1 MDPPTRPSGQSP
13 PGRWIGWAYG
23 GGMVSRTHPAAG
35 PADHPVLHPVAL
47 LDGLHDA
54 LAAPLQEVAQAM
66 SGLLQPVVA
75 HRALVIFT
83 EDCTGRPRKKAGEA
97 EVVENV
103 TIAELDRI
111 LASLDGADPGGAWAV
126 EHPVGGRPRTVAAW
140 RADTGALLVL
150 VDPVAADDDV
160 PGARELVRA
169 LWRSVAHGIRE
180 QVAAAPPA
188 YLAEARAV
196 SSERARVVAELG
208 DAHATTLESL
218 LAVLRSTRT
227 GDAAARQTA
236 ADLATNA
243 MVELRAASDRDRSLG
258 EEPVARA
265 FARLRDD
272 LRPLVR
278 FRDLDVQF
286 VEPPVDGRALP
297 GEVAHAGRAIV
308 RGAVLAL
315 VEESDV
321 TRVRIQWDCD
331 GSNLLV
337 GIRDDGAGSTTAD
350 LDALRRLTDRV
361 AALDGTLEVTATPG
375 WGSEIAVRLPLDAP
389 AAGLDAAGEA
399 GLSARER
406 EVLALVAAGSRNRAI
421 AASLGISENTVKFHV
436 ANLLRKMG
444 ASTRAELAGLVRG

>member
-1 MDPPTRPSGQSP
+1 MP
-13 PGRWIGWAYG
+13 
-23 GGMVSRTHPAAG
+23 SRTHPAE
-35 PADHPVLHPVAL
+35 PAARPAPASSSASADAVAL

-54 LAAPLQEVAQAM
+54 LAAPLQEVAEAL

-111 LASLDGADPGGAWAV
+111 LASLADTSASAWSV

-150 VDPVAADDDV
+150 VDPVAAHDDV
-160 PGARELVRA
+160 PAARELVRA
-169 LWRSVAHGIRE
+169 LWRSVAHGIRQ

-196 SSERARVVAELG
+196 SSERARVVSELG

-218 LAVLRSTRT
+218 LAVLRSSRT

-315 VEESDV
+315 VEQPDV

-337 GIRDDGAGSTTAD
+337 GIRDDGAGATTAD

-361 AALDGTLEVTATPG
+361 AALDGALDVTATPG

-406 EVLALVAAGSRNRAI
+406 EVLALVAGGSRNRAI
-421 AASLGISENTVKFHV
+421 ATALGISENTVKFHV

>member
-1 MDPPTRPSGQSP
+1 MP
-13 PGRWIGWAYG
+13 
-23 GGMVSRTHPAAG
+23 SRTHPAD
-35 PADHPVLHPVAL
+35 PAAPPAADQVAL

-54 LAAPLQEVAQAM
+54 LAAPLQEVAEAL

-111 LASLDGADPGGAWAV
+111 LASLADGSGDVAGDAGSAWAV

-150 VDPVAADDDV
+150 VDPVAAHDDV

-169 LWRSVAHGIRE
+169 LWRSVAHGIRQ

-196 SSERARVVAELG
+196 SSERARVVSELG

-218 LAVLRSTRT
+218 LAVLRSSRT

-315 VEESDV
+315 VEQPDV

-337 GIRDDGAGSTTAD
+337 GIRDDGAGATTAD

-361 AALDGTLEVTATPG
+361 AALDGALDVTATPG

-406 EVLALVAAGSRNRAI
+406 EVLALVAGGSRNRAI
-421 AASLGISENTVKFHV
+421 ATALGISENTVKFHV

>member
-1 MDPPTRPSGQSP
+1 MP
-13 PGRWIGWAYG
+13 
-23 GGMVSRTHPAAG
+23 SRTHPAA
-35 PADHPVLHPVAL
+35 PAARPVAPSAADQVAL

-54 LAAPLQEVAQAM
+54 LAAPLQEVAGAL
-66 SGLLQPVVA
+66 SALVQPVVA

-103 TIAELDRI
+103 TIAELDGI
-111 LASLDGADPGGAWAV
+111 LASLAAGADAAGSDAAGSDRGPDAASAWAV
-126 EHPVGGRPRTVAAW
+126 EHRVGGRPRTVAAW

-150 VDPVAADDDV
+150 VDPVAAHDDV
-160 PGARELVRA
+160 TRARELVRA
-169 LWRSVAHGIRE
+169 LWRSVAHGIRQ

-218 LAVLRSTRT
+218 LAVLRSSRT

-315 VEESDV
+315 VEEPDV

-361 AALDGTLEVTATPG
+361 AALDGTLDVTATPG

-406 EVLALVAAGSRNRAI
+406 EVLALVAGGSRNRAI
-421 AASLGISENTVKFHV
+421 ATSLGISENTVKFHV

>member
-1 MDPPTRPSGQSP
+1 MP
-13 PGRWIGWAYG
+13 
-23 GGMVSRTHPAAG
+23 SRTHPVSPAARPIIP
-35 PADHPVLHPVAL
+35 PAADAVAL

-54 LAAPLQEVAQAM
+54 LAAPLQEVAGAL
-66 SGLLQPVVA
+66 SALLQPVVA

-111 LASLDGADPGGAWAV
+111 LASLADGSGDDAGSAWAV
-126 EHPVGGRPRTVAAW
+126 DHPVGGRPRTVAAW
-140 RADTGALLVL
+140 CAETGALLVL
-150 VDPVAADDDV
+150 VDPVAAHDDV
-160 PGARELVRA
+160 LAARELVRA
-169 LWRSVAHGIRE
+169 LWRSVAHGIRQ

-218 LAVLRSTRT
+218 LAVLRSSRT

-315 VEESDV
+315 VEEPDV

-361 AALDGTLEVTATPG
+361 AALDGTLDVTATPG

-399 GLSARER
+399 GLSGRER
-406 EVLALVAAGSRNRAI
+406 EVLALVAGGSRNRAI
-421 AASLGISENTVKFHV
+421 ATSLGISENTVKFHV

>member
-1 MDPPTRPSGQSP
+1 
-13 PGRWIGWAYG
+13 
-23 GGMVSRTHPAAG
+23 MVSRTHPAAR
-35 PADHPVLHPVAL
+35 PAELPRLHPVAL

-54 LAAPLQEVAQAM
+54 LAAPLQEVAPAM

-169 LWRSVAHGIRE
+169 LWRSVAHGIRQ

-315 VEESDV
+315 VEEPDV

>member
-1 MDPPTRPSGQSP
+1 MP
-13 PGRWIGWAYG
+13 
-23 GGMVSRTHPAAG
+23 SRTHPADPTAP
-35 PADHPVLHPVAL
+35 PATDAVAL

-54 LAAPLQEVAQAM
+54 LAAPLQEVAGAL
-66 SGLLQPVVA
+66 SALLQPVVA

-111 LASLDGADPGGAWAV
+111 LASLGDDDHGSAWAV

-140 RADTGALLVL
+140 RADTGALLVV
-150 VDPVAADDDV
+150 VDPVAARDDV
-160 PGARELVRA
+160 PAARELVRA
-169 LWRSVAHGIRE
+169 MWRSVAHGIRQ

-218 LAVLRSTRT
+218 LAVLRSSRT

-315 VEESDV
+315 VEEPDV

-337 GIRDDGAGSTTAD
+337 GIRDDGAGATTAD

-361 AALDGTLEVTATPG
+361 AALDGTLDVTATPG

-406 EVLALVAAGSRNRAI
+406 EVLALVAGGSRNRAI
-421 AASLGISENTVKFHV
+421 ATSLGISENTVKFHV

>member
-1 MDPPTRPSGQSP
+1 MP
-13 PGRWIGWAYG
+13 
-23 GGMVSRTHPAAG
+23 SRTHPAD
-35 PADHPVLHPVAL
+35 PAAPPAADAVAL
-47 LDGLHDA
+47 LDGMHDA
-54 LAAPLQEVAQAM
+54 LAAPLQEVAGAL
-66 SGLLQPVVA
+66 SALLQPVVA

-111 LASLDGADPGGAWAV
+111 LASLGDDDRGSAWAV
-126 EHPVGGRPRTVAAW
+126 DHPVGGRPRTVAAW

-150 VDPVAADDDV
+150 VDPVAARDDV
-160 PGARELVRA
+160 PAARELVRA
-169 LWRSVAHGIRE
+169 MWRSVAHGIRQ

-218 LAVLRSTRT
+218 LAVLRSSRT

-315 VEESDV
+315 VEEPDV

-337 GIRDDGAGSTTAD
+337 GIRDDGAGATTAD

-361 AALDGTLEVTATPG
+361 AALDGTLDVTATPG

-406 EVLALVAAGSRNRAI
+406 EVLALVAGGSRNRAI
-421 AASLGISENTVKFHV
+421 ATSLGISENTVKFHV

>member
-1 MDPPTRPSGQSP
+1 MP
-13 PGRWIGWAYG
+13 
-23 GGMVSRTHPAAG
+23 SRTHPLAPAARPVDTALAAG
-35 PADHPVLHPVAL
+35 VDAVAL

-54 LAAPLQEVAQAM
+54 LAAPLQEVADAL
-66 SGLLQPVVA
+66 SRLLQPVVA

-111 LASLDGADPGGAWAV
+111 LASLADADVDDDADADADDADAAWAV

-150 VDPVAADDDV
+150 VDPVAAHDDV
-160 PGARELVRA
+160 PPARELVRA
-169 LWRSVAHGIRE
+169 LWRSVAHGIRL

-218 LAVLRSTRT
+218 LAVLRSSRT

-315 VEESDV
+315 VEEPDV

-337 GIRDDGAGSTTAD
+337 GIRDDGAGATTAD

-361 AALDGTLEVTATPG
+361 AALDGTLDVTATPG

-406 EVLALVAAGSRNRAI
+406 EVLALVAGGSRNRAI
-421 AASLGISENTVKFHV
+421 ATTLGISENTVKFHV

>member
-1 MDPPTRPSGQSP
+1 MP
-13 PGRWIGWAYG
+13 
-23 GGMVSRTHPAAG
+23 SRTHPAS
-35 PADHPVLHPVAL
+35 PAARPSALAAVDAVGL

-54 LAAPLQEVAQAM
+54 LAAPLQEVAGAL
-66 SGLLQPVVA
+66 SALLKPVVP

-103 TIAELDRI
+103 TIAELDAI
-111 LASLDGADPGGAWAV
+111 LASLASGPDDEPSAWSV
-126 EHPVGGRPRTVAAW
+126 EHPVGGRMRTVAAW
-140 RADTGALLVL
+140 RAETGALLVL
-150 VDPVAADDDV
+150 VDPVAARDDV
-160 PGARELVRA
+160 PVARELVRA
-169 LWRSVAHGIRE
+169 LWRSVAHGIRQ

-218 LAVLRSTRT
+218 LAVLRSSRT

-315 VEESDV
+315 VEEPDV

-399 GLSARER
+399 GLSGRER
-406 EVLALVAAGSRNRAI
+406 EVLALVAGGSRNRAI
-421 AASLGISENTVKFHV
+421 ATSLGISENTVKFHV

>member
-1 MDPPTRPSGQSP
+1 MP
-13 PGRWIGWAYG
+13 
-23 GGMVSRTHPAAG
+23 SRTHPAD
-35 PADHPVLHPVAL
+35 PASRPAAHPASASADPVAL

-54 LAAPLQEVAQAM
+54 LAAPLQEVAESL

-111 LASLDGADPGGAWAV
+111 LASLADDAGSAWSV

-150 VDPVAADDDV
+150 VDPVAAHDDV
-160 PGARELVRA
+160 PAARELVRA
-169 LWRSVAHGIRE
+169 LWRSVAHGIRQ

-196 SSERARVVAELG
+196 SSERARVVSELG

-218 LAVLRSTRT
+218 LAVLRSSRT

-315 VEESDV
+315 VEQPDV

-337 GIRDDGAGSTTAD
+337 GIRDDGAGATTAD

-361 AALDGTLEVTATPG
+361 AALDGALDVTATPG

-406 EVLALVAAGSRNRAI
+406 EVLALVAGGSRNRAI
-421 AASLGISENTVKFHV
+421 ATSLGISENTVKFHV

>member
-1 MDPPTRPSGQSP
+1 MP
-13 PGRWIGWAYG
+13 
-23 GGMVSRTHPAAG
+23 SRTHPASHVAR
-35 PADHPVLHPVAL
+35 PAAPSAADPVAL

-54 LAAPLQEVAQAM
+54 LAAPLQEVAGAL
-66 SGLLQPVVA
+66 SALLQPVVA

-111 LASLDGADPGGAWAV
+111 LASLAGGSDAGAGSAWAV
-126 EHPVGGRPRTVAAW
+126 EHPVGGRARTVAAW

-150 VDPVAADDDV
+150 VDPVATADDV
-160 PGARELVRA
+160 PAARELVRA
-169 LWRSVAHGIRE
+169 VWRSVAHGIRQ

-218 LAVLRSTRT
+218 LAVLRSSRT

-315 VEESDV
+315 VEEPDV

-361 AALDGTLEVTATPG
+361 AALDGTLDVTATPG

-406 EVLALVAAGSRNRAI
+406 EVLALVAGGSRNRAI
-421 AASLGISENTVKFHV
+421 ATSLGISENTVKFHV

>member
-1 MDPPTRPSGQSP
+1 MP
-13 PGRWIGWAYG
+13 
-23 GGMVSRTHPAAG
+23 SRTHAAHPAARSA
-35 PADHPVLHPVAL
+35 ADQVAL

-54 LAAPLQEVAQAM
+54 LAAPLQEVAGAL
-66 SGLLQPVVA
+66 SALLQPVVA

-111 LASLDGADPGGAWAV
+111 LASLGDGSGATAAAGSAWAV

-150 VDPVAADDDV
+150 VDPVAAHDDV
-160 PGARELVRA
+160 ATARELVRA
-169 LWRSVAHGIRE
+169 LWRSVAHGIRQ

-196 SSERARVVAELG
+196 SSERARVVSELG

-218 LAVLRSTRT
+218 LAVLRSRRT

-315 VEESDV
+315 VEQPDV

-337 GIRDDGAGSTTAD
+337 GIRDDGQGATTAD

-361 AALDGTLEVTATPG
+361 AALDGALDVTATPG

-406 EVLALVAAGSRNRAI
+406 EVLALVAGGSRNRAI
-421 AASLGISENTVKFHV
+421 ATSLGISENTVKFHV

>member
-1 MDPPTRPSGQSP
+1 MP
-13 PGRWIGWAYG
+13 
-23 GGMVSRTHPAAG
+23 SRTHPAD
-35 PADHPVLHPVAL
+35 PAAPPATDAVAL

-54 LAAPLQEVAQAM
+54 LAAPLQEVAGAL
-66 SGLLQPVVA
+66 SALLQPVVA

-111 LASLDGADPGGAWAV
+111 LASLGDDDHGSAWAV

-150 VDPVAADDDV
+150 VDPVAARDDV
-160 PGARELVRA
+160 PAARELVRA
-169 LWRSVAHGIRE
+169 MWRSVAHGIRQ

-218 LAVLRSTRT
+218 LAVLRSSRT

-315 VEESDV
+315 VEEPDV

-337 GIRDDGAGSTTAD
+337 GIRDDGAGATTAD

-361 AALDGTLEVTATPG
+361 AALDGTLDVTATPG

-406 EVLALVAAGSRNRAI
+406 EVLALVAGGSRNRAI
-421 AASLGISENTVKFHV
+421 ATSLGISENTVKFHV

>member
-1 MDPPTRPSGQSP
+1 MP
-13 PGRWIGWAYG
+13 
-23 GGMVSRTHPAAG
+23 SRTHPVDPAAP
-35 PADHPVLHPVAL
+35 PATDAVAL

-54 LAAPLQEVAQAM
+54 LAAPLQEVAGAL
-66 SGLLQPVVA
+66 SALLQPVVA

-111 LASLDGADPGGAWAV
+111 LASLGDDHGSAWAV

-150 VDPVAADDDV
+150 VDPVAARDDV
-160 PGARELVRA
+160 AAARELVRA
-169 LWRSVAHGIRE
+169 MWRSVANGIRQ

-218 LAVLRSTRT
+218 LAVLRSSRT

-315 VEESDV
+315 VEEPDV

-337 GIRDDGAGSTTAD
+337 GIRDDGAGATTAD

-361 AALDGTLEVTATPG
+361 AALDGTLDVTATPG

-406 EVLALVAAGSRNRAI
+406 EVLALVAGGSRNRAI
-421 AASLGISENTVKFHV
+421 ATSLGISENTVKFHV

>member
-1 MDPPTRPSGQSP
+1 MPSAPHPT
-13 PGRWIGWAYG
+13 
-23 GGMVSRTHPAAG
+23 THPAVIPQPDATH
-35 PADHPVLHPVAL
+35 AAALPVPDAVAM
-47 LDGLHDA
+47 LDRLHDA
-54 LAAPLQEVAQAM
+54 LAAPLQEVAAAA
-66 SGLLQPVVA
+66 SALLQPVVA

-111 LASLDGADPGGAWAV
+111 LASLGDGDADPAAAGSASPASAPGAWAV
-126 EHPVGGRPRTVAAW
+126 EHPVGGRPRTIAAW

-150 VDPVAADDDV
+150 VDPVAAADDV
-160 PGARELVRA
+160 PAARALVQA
-169 LWRSVAHGIRE
+169 LWRSVAHGIRQ

-196 SSERARVVAELG
+196 SSERARIVAELG

-218 LAVLRSTRT
+218 LAVLRSSRT

-286 VEPPVDGRALP
+286 VEPPVGGRALP

-315 VEESDV
+315 VEQPDV

-337 GIRDDGAGSTTAD
+337 GIRDDGPGATTAD
-350 LDALRRLTDRV
+350 LDPLRRLTDRV
-361 AALDGTLEVTATPG
+361 AALDGDLHVTATPG

-389 AAGLDAAGEA
+389 AAALDAAGEA

-406 EVLALVAAGSRNRAI
+406 EVLALVAGGSRNRAI
-421 AASLGISENTVKFHV
+421 ATDLGISENTVKFHV

-444 ASTRAELAGLVRG
+444 ASTRAELAGLVRS

>member
-1 MDPPTRPSGQSP
+1 MPT
-13 PGRWIGWAYG
+13 
-23 GGMVSRTHPAAG
+23 RTHPADPAARPSAPPAAREAG
-35 PADHPVLHPVAL
+35 ASAGAVAL

-54 LAAPLQEVAQAM
+54 LAAPLQEVAGAL
-66 SGLLQPVVA
+66 SALLQPVVA
-75 HRALVIFT
+75 HRALVVFT

-103 TIAELDRI
+103 TIAELDGI
-111 LASLDGADPGGAWAV
+111 LASLDARSDDGADDGDRARDDEDGTAWAV
-126 EHPVGGRPRTVAAW
+126 EHPVGGRPRIVAAW

-150 VDPVAADDDV
+150 VDPVAAHDDV
-160 PGARELVRA
+160 AAARELVRA
-169 LWRSVAHGIRE
+169 LWRSVAHGIRQ

-218 LAVLRSTRT
+218 LAVLRSSRT

-315 VEESDV
+315 VEEPDV

-337 GIRDDGAGSTTAD
+337 GIRDDGAGATTAD

-361 AALDGTLEVTATPG
+361 AALDGTLDVTATPG

-399 GLSARER
+399 GLSGRER
-406 EVLALVAAGSRNRAI
+406 EVLALVAGGSRNRAI
-421 AASLGISENTVKFHV
+421 ATSLGISENTVKFHV

>member
-1 MDPPTRPSGQSP
+1 MP
-13 PGRWIGWAYG
+13 
-23 GGMVSRTHPAAG
+23 SRTHPVAPSARPAAAS
-35 PADHPVLHPVAL
+35 ADAVAL

-54 LAAPLQEVAQAM
+54 LAAPLQEVAGAL
-66 SGLLQPVVA
+66 SGMLQPVVA
-75 HRALVIFT
+75 HRALVVFT

-103 TIAELDRI
+103 TIAQLDRI
-111 LASLDGADPGGAWAV
+111 LASLADGSDDAGSAWAV

-150 VDPVAADDDV
+150 VDPVAAHDDV
-160 PGARELVRA
+160 PAARELVRA
-169 LWRSVAHGIRE
+169 LWRSVAHGIRQ

-218 LAVLRSTRT
+218 LAVLRSSRT

-315 VEESDV
+315 VEQPDV

-337 GIRDDGAGSTTAD
+337 GIRDDGAGATTAD

-361 AALDGTLEVTATPG
+361 AALDGALDVTATPG

-406 EVLALVAAGSRNRAI
+406 EVLALVAGGSRNRAI
-421 AASLGISENTVKFHV
+421 ATSLGISENTVKFHV

>member
-1 MDPPTRPSGQSP
+1 M
-13 PGRWIGWAYG
+13 
-23 GGMVSRTHPAAG
+23 
-35 PADHPVLHPVAL
+35 
-47 LDGLHDA
+47 
-54 LAAPLQEVAQAM
+54 
-66 SGLLQPVVA
+66 
-75 HRALVIFT
+75 
-83 EDCTGRPRKKAGEA
+83 
-97 EVVENV
+97 
-103 TIAELDRI
+103 
-111 LASLDGADPGGAWAV
+111 
-126 EHPVGGRPRTVAAW
+126 
-140 RADTGALLVL
+140 
-150 VDPVAADDDV
+150 
-160 PGARELVRA
+160 
-169 LWRSVAHGIRE
+169 
-180 QVAAAPPA
+180 
-188 YLAEARAV
+188 
-196 SSERARVVAELG
+196 
-208 DAHATTLESL
+208 
-218 LAVLRSTRT
+218 LRSSRT

-315 VEESDV
+315 VEQPDV

-337 GIRDDGAGSTTAD
+337 GIRDDGAGATTAD

-361 AALDGTLEVTATPG
+361 AALDGALDVTATPG

-406 EVLALVAAGSRNRAI
+406 EVLALVAGGSRNRAI
-421 AASLGISENTVKFHV
+421 ATSLGISENTVKFHV

>member
-1 MDPPTRPSGQSP
+1 MP
-13 PGRWIGWAYG
+13 
-23 GGMVSRTHPAAG
+23 SRTHPVAPSARPAAAS
-35 PADHPVLHPVAL
+35 ADAVAL
-47 LDGLHDA
+47 LGGLHDA
-54 LAAPLQEVAQAM
+54 LAAPLQEVAGAL
-66 SGLLQPVVA
+66 SGMLQPVVA
-75 HRALVIFT
+75 HRALVVFT

-111 LASLDGADPGGAWAV
+111 LASLADGSDDAGSAWAV

-150 VDPVAADDDV
+150 VDPVAAHDDV
-160 PGARELVRA
+160 PAARELVRA
-169 LWRSVAHGIRE
+169 LWRSVAHGIRQ

-218 LAVLRSTRT
+218 LAVLRSSRT

-315 VEESDV
+315 VEQPDV

-337 GIRDDGAGSTTAD
+337 GIRDDGAGATTAD

-361 AALDGTLEVTATPG
+361 AALDGALDVTATPG

-406 EVLALVAAGSRNRAI
+406 EVLALVAGGSRNRAI
-421 AASLGISENTVKFHV
+421 ATSLGISENTVKFHV

-444 ASTRAELAGLVRG
+444 ASTRAELAGLVRS

>member
-1 MDPPTRPSGQSP
+1 MP
-13 PGRWIGWAYG
+13 
-23 GGMVSRTHPAAG
+23 SRTHPASSA
-35 PADHPVLHPVAL
+35 AHPSALAAVDAVGL

-54 LAAPLQEVAQAM
+54 LAAPLQEVAGAL
-66 SGLLQPVVA
+66 SALLQPVVA

-111 LASLDGADPGGAWAV
+111 LASLGETPGGGAWSV
-126 EHPVGGRPRTVAAW
+126 EHAVGGRPRTVAAW

-150 VDPVAADDDV
+150 VDPVAAHDDV
-160 PGARELVRA
+160 ATARELVRA
-169 LWRSVAHGIRE
+169 LWRSVAHGIRQ

-196 SSERARVVAELG
+196 SSERARVVSELG

-218 LAVLRSTRT
+218 LAVLRSRRT

-315 VEESDV
+315 VEQPDV

-337 GIRDDGAGSTTAD
+337 GIRDDGQGATTAD

-361 AALDGTLEVTATPG
+361 AALDGALDVTATPG

-406 EVLALVAAGSRNRAI
+406 EVLALVAGGSRNRAI
-421 AASLGISENTVKFHV
+421 ATSLGISENTVKFHV

>member
-1 MDPPTRPSGQSP
+1 MP
-13 PGRWIGWAYG
+13 
-23 GGMVSRTHPAAG
+23 SRTHPVDPSARPAAAS
-35 PADHPVLHPVAL
+35 ADAVAL

-54 LAAPLQEVAQAM
+54 LAAPLQEVAEAL

-111 LASLDGADPGGAWAV
+111 LASLADGSDGDAGSAWSV

-150 VDPVAADDDV
+150 VDPVAAHDDV
-160 PGARELVRA
+160 PAARELVRA
-169 LWRSVAHGIRE
+169 LWRSVAHGIRQ

-196 SSERARVVAELG
+196 SSERARVVSELG

-218 LAVLRSTRT
+218 LAVLRSSRT

-315 VEESDV
+315 VEQPDV

-337 GIRDDGAGSTTAD
+337 GIRDDGAGATTAD

-361 AALDGTLEVTATPG
+361 AALDGALDVTATPG

-406 EVLALVAAGSRNRAI
+406 EVLALVAGGSRNRAI
-421 AASLGISENTVKFHV
+421 ATALGISENTVKFHV

>member
-1 MDPPTRPSGQSP
+1 MP
-13 PGRWIGWAYG
+13 
-23 GGMVSRTHPAAG
+23 SRTHPAD
-35 PADHPVLHPVAL
+35 PAARPSALAAADAVAL

-54 LAAPLQEVAQAM
+54 LAAPLQEVAGAL
-66 SGLLQPVVA
+66 SALLQPVVA

-103 TIAELDRI
+103 TIAELDAI
-111 LASLDGADPGGAWAV
+111 LASLATGSDDDDRSAWAV

-150 VDPVAADDDV
+150 VDPVAARDDV
-160 PGARELVRA
+160 PAARELVRA
-169 LWRSVAHGIRE
+169 LWRSVAHGIRQ

-218 LAVLRSTRT
+218 LAVLRSSRT

-315 VEESDV
+315 VEEPDV

-399 GLSARER
+399 GLSGRER
-406 EVLALVAAGSRNRAI
+406 EVLALVAGGSRNRAI
-421 AASLGISENTVKFHV
+421 ATSLGISENTVKFHV

>member
-1 MDPPTRPSGQSP
+1 MPP
-13 PGRWIGWAYG
+13 
-23 GGMVSRTHPAAG
+23 RTHPAS
-35 PADHPVLHPVAL
+35 PAARPAVPSAADAVAL

-54 LAAPLQEVAQAM
+54 LAAPLQEVAGAL
-66 SGLLQPVVA
+66 SVLLQPVVA

-111 LASLDGADPGGAWAV
+111 LASLADGADDGGSAWTV

-150 VDPVAADDDV
+150 VDPVAAHDDV
-160 PGARELVRA
+160 SAARELVRA
-169 LWRSVAHGIRE
+169 MWRSVAHGIRQ

-218 LAVLRSTRT
+218 LAVLRSSRT

-315 VEESDV
+315 VEEPDV

-337 GIRDDGAGSTTAD
+337 GIRDDGAGATTAD

-361 AALDGTLEVTATPG
+361 AALDGTLDVTATPG

-399 GLSARER
+399 GLSGRER
-406 EVLALVAAGSRNRAI
+406 EVLVLVAGGSRNRAI
-421 AASLGISENTVKFHV
+421 ATALGISENTVKFHV

-444 ASTRAELAGLVRG
+444 ASTRAELAGLVRS

>member
-1 MDPPTRPSGQSP
+1 MP
-13 PGRWIGWAYG
+13 
-23 GGMVSRTHPAAG
+23 SRTHPADPSARPVTRPVALAAS
-35 PADHPVLHPVAL
+35 PAADPVAL

-54 LAAPLQEVAQAM
+54 LAAPLQEVAGAL

-111 LASLDGADPGGAWAV
+111 LASLDAAGPDADAADAAAPDAGTGAAWAV

-150 VDPVAADDDV
+150 VDPVAAHDDV
-160 PGARELVRA
+160 PAARALVRA
-169 LWRSVAHGIRE
+169 LWRSVAHGIRQ

-208 DAHATTLESL
+208 DAHAATLESL
-218 LAVLRSTRT
+218 LAVLRSSRT

-315 VEESDV
+315 VEQPDV

-361 AALDGTLEVTATPG
+361 AALDGTLDVSATPG

-406 EVLALVAAGSRNRAI
+406 EVLALVAGGSRNRAI
-421 AASLGISENTVKFHV
+421 AESLGISENTVKFHV

>member
-1 MDPPTRPSGQSP
+1 MP
-13 PGRWIGWAYG
+13 
-23 GGMVSRTHPAAG
+23 SRTHPVAPSARPAAAS
-35 PADHPVLHPVAL
+35 ADAVAL

-54 LAAPLQEVAQAM
+54 LAAPLQEVAGAL
-66 SGLLQPVVA
+66 SGMLQPVVA
-75 HRALVIFT
+75 HRALVVFT

-111 LASLDGADPGGAWAV
+111 LASLADGSDDAGSAWAV
-126 EHPVGGRPRTVAAW
+126 EHRVGGRPRTVAAW

-150 VDPVAADDDV
+150 VDPVAAHDDV
-160 PGARELVRA
+160 PAARELVRA
-169 LWRSVAHGIRE
+169 LWRSVAHGIRQ

-218 LAVLRSTRT
+218 LAVLRSSRT

-315 VEESDV
+315 VEQPDV

-337 GIRDDGAGSTTAD
+337 GIRDDGAGATTAD

-361 AALDGTLEVTATPG
+361 AALDGALDVTATPG

-406 EVLALVAAGSRNRAI
+406 EVLALVAGGSRNRAI
-421 AASLGISENTVKFHV
+421 ATSLGISENTVKFHV

>member
-1 MDPPTRPSGQSP
+1 MPP
-13 PGRWIGWAYG
+13 
-23 GGMVSRTHPAAG
+23 RTHPAS
-35 PADHPVLHPVAL
+35 PAARPAVPSAADAVAL

-54 LAAPLQEVAQAM
+54 LAAPLQEVAGAL
-66 SGLLQPVVA
+66 SVLLQPVVA

-111 LASLDGADPGGAWAV
+111 LASLADGADDGGSAWTV

-150 VDPVAADDDV
+150 VDPVAAHDDV
-160 PGARELVRA
+160 SAARELVRA
-169 LWRSVAHGIRE
+169 MWRSVAHGIRQ

-218 LAVLRSTRT
+218 LAVLRSSRT

-258 EEPVARA
+258 EEPVERA

-315 VEESDV
+315 VEEPDV

-337 GIRDDGAGSTTAD
+337 GIRDDGAGATTAD

-361 AALDGTLEVTATPG
+361 AALDGTLDVTATPG

-399 GLSARER
+399 GLSGRER
-406 EVLALVAAGSRNRAI
+406 EVLALVAGGSRNRAI
-421 AASLGISENTVKFHV
+421 ATALGISENTVKFHV

>member
-1 MDPPTRPSGQSP
+1 MPP
-13 PGRWIGWAYG
+13 
-23 GGMVSRTHPAAG
+23 RTHPAPPAARPSALAAAG
-35 PADHPVLHPVAL
+35 AVGL
-47 LDGLHDA
+47 LGGLHDA
-54 LAAPLQEVAQAM
+54 LAAPLQEVAGALPT
-66 SGLLQPVVA
+66 LLQPVVA

-103 TIAELDRI
+103 TIAELDGI
-111 LASLDGADPGGAWAV
+111 LASLAAGSDDDDGSAWAV

-150 VDPVAADDDV
+150 VDPVAAHDDV
-160 PGARELVRA
+160 PAARELVRA
-169 LWRSVAHGIRE
+169 LWRSVAHGIRQ

-218 LAVLRSTRT
+218 LAVLRSSRT

-315 VEESDV
+315 VEEPDV

-337 GIRDDGAGSTTAD
+337 GIRDDGAGATTAD

-399 GLSARER
+399 GLSGRER
-406 EVLALVAAGSRNRAI
+406 EVLALVAGGSRNRAI
-421 AASLGISENTVKFHV
+421 ATALGISENTVKFHV

>member
-1 MDPPTRPSGQSP
+1 MP
-13 PGRWIGWAYG
+13 
-23 GGMVSRTHPAAG
+23 SRTHPVDPSAR
-35 PADHPVLHPVAL
+35 PATASADAVAL

-54 LAAPLQEVAQAM
+54 LAAPLQEVAESL

-111 LASLDGADPGGAWAV
+111 LASLADGSDGDAGSAWSV

-150 VDPVAADDDV
+150 VDPVAAHDDV
-160 PGARELVRA
+160 PAARELVRA
-169 LWRSVAHGIRE
+169 LWRSVAHGIRQ

-196 SSERARVVAELG
+196 SSERARVVSELG

-218 LAVLRSTRT
+218 LAVLRSSRT

-315 VEESDV
+315 VEQPDV

-337 GIRDDGAGSTTAD
+337 GIRDDGAGATTAD

-361 AALDGTLEVTATPG
+361 AALDGALDVTATPG

-406 EVLALVAAGSRNRAI
+406 EVLALVAGGSRNRAI
-421 AASLGISENTVKFHV
+421 ATALGISENTVKFHV

>member
-1 MDPPTRPSGQSP
+1 MP
-13 PGRWIGWAYG
+13 
-23 GGMVSRTHPAAG
+23 SRTHPVDPSARPAAAS
-35 PADHPVLHPVAL
+35 ADAVAL

-54 LAAPLQEVAQAM
+54 LAAPLQEVAEAL

-97 EVVENV
+97 EVGENV

-111 LASLDGADPGGAWAV
+111 LASLADGSGDRRDADAAGAWAV

-150 VDPVAADDDV
+150 VDPVAAHDDV
-160 PGARELVRA
+160 PAARELVRA
-169 LWRSVAHGIRE
+169 LWRSVAHGIRQ

-196 SSERARVVAELG
+196 SSERARVVSELG

-218 LAVLRSTRT
+218 LAVLRSSRT

-315 VEESDV
+315 VEQPDV

-337 GIRDDGAGSTTAD
+337 GIRDDGAGATTAD

-361 AALDGTLEVTATPG
+361 AALDGALDVTATPG

-406 EVLALVAAGSRNRAI
+406 EVLALVAGGSRNRAI
-421 AASLGISENTVKFHV
+421 ATALGISENTVKFHV